1 MNLTANEI
9 VQILGE
15 GKVFGNPNIT
25 INSVCGI
32 ENGWGKSISYIKNEK
47 LFKVLHKVPVRCINS

>member
-32 ENGWGKSISYIKNEK
+32 ENGWEKSISYIKNENYLK
-47 LFKVLHKVPVRCINS
+47 NYTKSKSD